1 MAVIYDTKLH
11 GEAHHRP
18 NIRLPPFQSD
28 DVKVLLEAA
37 RDRFRT
43 PHTDGVLPATDL
55 YFLLDGGRDI
65 ASGLTAFFR
74 GKETT
79 SKQLHVIYEPDSL
92 LKRYSR
98 VKGFMTHSSLES
110 IKVVAASFPAS
121 LNTPRPRKF
130 YGGTTA
136 LNAICNVPVPLRAEQ
151 WNMSWGEK
159 KLILAG
165 SMIPVGGRAAGVDP
179 DDDDEAPVRRTDATV
194 EPVFF
199 HTVSSSLWSEI
210 LYDFEV
216 GAVIDLTA
224 GDGAVAMAAIRAG
237 CPYAGVALTDAH
249 VTELRKHLHKTAFQA
264 AATEGDELYDADLV
278 LSLRGKSRKRMT
290 LEDVDKLIN
299 GGGAGTKNKKPKTGP
314 QPDDDASGSGG
325 KAKAKAKGR
334 PKGKGKAKDKAK
346 GKAAKESDPFK
357 DDEDAA
363 DDDDDWDVD
372 SGGDDGD
379 ELDPEESD
387 AD

>member
-1 MAVIYDTKLH
+1 
-11 GEAHHRP
+11 
-18 NIRLPPFQSD
+18 
-28 DVKVLLEAA
+28 
-37 RDRFRT
+37 
-43 PHTDGVLPATDL
+43 
-55 YFLLDGGRDI
+55 
-65 ASGLTAFFR
+65 
-74 GKETT
+74 
-79 SKQLHVIYEPDSL
+79 
-92 LKRYSR
+92 
-98 VKGFMTHSSLES
+98 
-110 IKVVAASFPAS
+110 
-121 LNTPRPRKF
+121 
-130 YGGTTA
+130 
-136 LNAICNVPVPLRAEQ
+136 
-151 WNMSWGEK
+151 
-159 KLILAG
+159 
-165 SMIPVGGRAAGVDP
+165 MIPVGGRAAGVDP
-179 DDDDEAPVRRTDATV
+179 DDDDEPPAHRTDATV

-237 CPYAGVALTDAH
+237 CPYTGVALTDAH

-299 GGGAGTKNKKPKTGP
+299 GGGAGTKIKEPKTGP

-325 KAKAKAKGR
+325 EAKAKAKGR
-334 PKGKGKAKDKAK
+334 PKGTGKAKDKAK

-363 DDDDDWDVD
+363 DDDDDWDVA
-372 SGGDDGD
+372 SCDDGD